1 MNGYEDLINQIKIR
15 QFKNMSFS
23 LYNYITEE
31 SGYFHQLINKGVD
44 CSIDDMQSLL
54 IELTK
59 VEKEKIKKGQI
70 ERYLAFKEHIESNNN
85 KVGVFI
91 LKPYGAIYVAKP
103 KETSILL

>member
-1 MNGYEDLINQIKIR
+1 MNNYEDLINQIKVR

-23 LYNYITEE
+23 LYNYISEE
-31 SGYFHQLINKGVD
+31 SGYFHQLKNKGVD
-44 CSIDDMQSLL
+44 CTIDDMQSLL

-59 VEKEKIKKGQI
+59 EEKEQIKKGQI

-91 LKPYGAIYVAKP
+91 LKQYGAIYVAKP
-103 KETSILL
+103 KETIVML